1 MTSVLQPVPE
11 VAAWDLPSRLRAGV
25 VGLIVAEAALFA
37 VFLVAYLFYIGKSL
51 SGPYPRE
58 VLEAPIFISIC
69 LWASSGTVWLATRA
83 LHSGHMSRAGVWL
96 LVTVAL
102 GGVFLG
108 GTALE
113 WRRLIVEHGL
123 TIGSN
128 LFGTSFYSL
137 VGLHAFHVTVGLAVL
152 TLLLVFAWTGWL
164 RPTHGEHVEMVSWYW
179 HFVDVVWVLVFSVV
193 YIVGR

>member
-25 VGLIVAEAALFA
+25 VGLIVAEGSLFA
-37 VFLVAYLFYIGKSL
+37 VFVVAYLFYIGKSL

-58 VLEAPIFISIC
+58 VLEAPIFTGVC

-83 LHSGHMSRAGVWL
+83 LHRAHVRGAGVWL
-96 LVTVAL
+96 LLTVAL

-108 GTALE
+108 GTAME

-152 TLLLVFAWTGWL
+152 TLLLVCAWTGWL

-179 HFVDVVWVLVFSVV
+179 HFVDAVWVLVFSVV

>member
-1 MTSVLQPVPE
+1 MTSVVQPVPE

-25 VGLIVAEAALFA
+25 VGLIVAEASLFA
-37 VFLVAYLFYIGKSL
+37 VFVVAYLFYIGKSL
-51 SGPYPRE
+51 SGPSPRE
-58 VLEAPIFISIC
+58 VLDAPIFTSVC

-83 LHSGHMSRAGVWL
+83 LHRWQLRGAGGWL
-96 LVTVAL
+96 LLTVAL

-179 HFVDVVWVLVFSVV
+179 HFVDVVWVLVFSLV
-193 YIVGR
+193 YLVGR

>member
-1 MTSVLQPVPE
+1 MPPVAVPVPE
-11 VAAWDLPSRLRAGV
+11 PRDMVLPSPRRMGV
-25 VGLIVAEAALFA
+25 IGLIAAEASLFA
-37 VFLVAYLFYIGKSL
+37 VFVVAYLFYIGKSL

-58 VLEAPIFISIC
+58 VLKAPIFVSLC

-83 LHSGHMSRAGVWL
+83 LHRGDVRRTGVWL
-96 LVTVAL
+96 LLTVAL
-102 GGVFLG
+102 GGAFLG
-108 GTALE
+108 GTAAE

-137 VGLHAFHVTVGLAVL
+137 VGLHAFHVTVGLAIL
-152 TLLLVFAWTGWL
+152 TLLLVFAWTGSL

-179 HFVDVVWVLVFSVV
+179 HFVDAVWVLVFSVV

>member
-1 MTSVLQPVPE
+1 MTPVAVPVPE
-11 VAAWDLPSRLRAGV
+11 PRDMALPSPRRLGV
-25 VGLIVAEAALFA
+25 IGLIAAEASLFA
-37 VFLVAYLFYIGKSL
+37 VFVVAYLFYIGKSL

-58 VLEAPIFISIC
+58 VLEAPIFISVC
-69 LWASSGTVWLATRA
+69 LWASSATVWLATRA
-83 LHSGHMSRAGVWL
+83 LHRGDVRRASVWL
-96 LVTVAL
+96 LLTVAL

-108 GTALE
+108 GTAME
-113 WRRLIVEHGL
+113 WRRLIEEHGL

-137 VGLHAFHVTVGLAVL
+137 VGLHASHVTAGLAIL
-152 TLLLVFAWTGWL
+152 TLVLVFAWTGSL

-179 HFVDVVWVLVFSVV
+179 HFVDVVWVLVFTVV

>member
-1 MTSVLQPVPE
+1 MTSV
-11 VAAWDLPSRLRAGV
+11 
-25 VGLIVAEAALFA
+25 
-37 VFLVAYLFYIGKSL
+37 
-51 SGPYPRE
+51 
-58 VLEAPIFISIC
+58 C

-83 LHSGHMSRAGVWL
+83 LHRGHGRRAGVWL
-96 LVTVAL
+96 LLTVAL

-164 RPTHGEHVEMVSWYW
+164 RQTHGEHVEMVSWYW

>member
-1 MTSVLQPVPE
+1 
-11 VAAWDLPSRLRAGV
+11 
-25 VGLIVAEAALFA
+25 
-37 VFLVAYLFYIGKSL
+37 
-51 SGPYPRE
+51 
-58 VLEAPIFISIC
+58 
-69 LWASSGTVWLATRA
+69 
-83 LHSGHMSRAGVWL
+83 
-96 LVTVAL
+96 L

-152 TLLLVFAWTGWL
+152 TLLLVCAWTGWL
-164 RPTHGEHVEMVSWYW
+164 RPTHREHVEMVSWYW

-193 YIVGR
+193 YLVGR

>member
-1 MTSVLQPVPE
+1 MTPVAVPVPE
-11 VAAWDLPSRLRAGV
+11 PREVVLPSRRRMGV
-25 VGLIVAEAALFA
+25 IGLIAAEGSLFA
-37 VFLVAYLFYIGKSL
+37 VFLVAYPFYIGKSL

-58 VLEAPIFISIC
+58 VLEAPIFISLC

-83 LHSGHMSRAGVWL
+83 LHRGDVRRTGVWL
-96 LVTVAL
+96 LLTVVL

-108 GTALE
+108 GTAME

-137 VGLHAFHVTVGLAVL
+137 VGLHAFHVTVGLAII
-152 TLLLVFAWTGWL
+152 TLLLVFARTGSL

-179 HFVDVVWVLVFSVV
+179 HFVDAVWVLVFTVV

>member
-1 MTSVLQPVPE
+1 MTTVLQPVPGA
-11 VAAWDLPSRLRAGV
+11 AAWDLPSRLRAGV
-25 VGLIVAEAALFA
+25 VGLIVAEGSLFA
-37 VFLVAYLFYIGKSL
+37 VFVVAYLFYIGKSL

-58 VLEAPIFISIC
+58 VLDAPIFTSVC

-83 LHSGHMSRAGVWL
+83 LHRGHVRGAGVWL
-96 LVTVAL
+96 LLTVAL

-193 YIVGR
+193 YVVGR